1 MSDEHQTGGAFDAVT
16 APIPW
21 SWDPRP
27 EGERLVS
34 QIRLVLGVLMLG
46 LTAAYAWHSTEMLH
60 EGLLITAID
69 TGAWAL
75 ISAVYLAAIRAGR
88 YRPAL
93 SYLSVAI
100 DIAYVTVVQV
110 ANMTYLDLNF
120 VNGPVFALY
129 FVMIALAALRQS
141 PRLALAA
148 GVGSAIVHAALCATA
163 FFSIIGGPYRVISI
177 GGYTVELPLLDQ
189 IAIAS
194 AMAVAGWLV
203 ARVSA
208 ALRDS
213 ESHYDDLFEH
223 VPDGI
228 LIVSRQKRVLAINHR
243 FAEMS
248 GYPSSALPGRRVDE
262 LLRYEERSLGSFPPP
277 TGMLGS
283 PTALIRSDGGTVPVR
298 TAAAPLELSGEECIE
313 LSVRDVADHVMLEKQ
328 LAQAQKMETVGRLA
342 GGLARDF
349 GGILEDILAATGE
362 AESAAAKTARRKRRE
377 RTLRQLKIIRD
388 CCQRAYE
395 VIARLRAFSRFEI
408 TESEPVDL
416 LAVAEDVAIICKN
429 TFPSGIEFEIS
440 HDVDRAVVEG
450 DATTLTQA
458 LLNLCINSRD
468 ALGERGRIELRI
480 FEGSDE
486 PAEKLSRLG
495 IDTSVDLLT
504 IEVSDDGIGMD
515 EETLER
521 IFDPFFTTKARG
533 EGTGLGLSMVYNAVG
548 QHGGIVDVE
557 SEPGRG
563 TTFRVLLPL
572 GSASL
577 VPEMI
582 DAVELPR
589 GSARIL
595 VVDDDEVVRATVRG
609 MLVEL
614 GYRVTLAGS
623 GEQAIALAERGDAPW
638 DLVILDMVMPK
649 IDGPETLRSLRATMP
664 EIAALV
670 ISGFWTEERAR
681 ELKEMRVDAFLRK
694 PFTFEDLATTVP
706 EALAEKR
713 TQQSRARR

>member
-1 MSDEHQTGGAFDAVT
+1 MRDERQTGSGLDALT
-16 APIPW
+16 APIP
-21 SWDPRP
+21 SGWDPRP

-34 QIRLVLGVLMLG
+34 RIRLVLSVLMLG
-46 LTAAYAWHSTEMLH
+46 LAAAYALHTTEMLH
-60 EGLLITAID
+60 AGLLITAVD
-69 TGAWAL
+69 TGIWAL
-75 ISAVYLAAIRAGR
+75 ISMVYLSAIRSGR
-88 YRPAL
+88 YRPLL
-93 SYLSVAI
+93 SYLSVAM
-100 DIAYVTVVQV
+100 DIVFVTVVQV
-110 ANMTYLDLNF
+110 ANTTSLDLNF
-120 VNGPVFALY
+120 INGPIFALY

-141 PRLALAA
+141 PRLVLVA
-148 GVGSAIVHAALCATA
+148 GVGSAVVHAALCAAA
-163 FFSIIGGPYRVISI
+163 FYLIIGGPYRVISI

-189 IAIAS
+189 MAIAL
-194 AMAVAGWLV
+194 AMAVSGWLV
-203 ARVSA
+203 GRVTA

-213 ESHYDDLFEH
+213 ESHYQDLFEH

-248 GYPSSALPGRRVDE
+248 GYPFSALLGRRVDE

-277 TGMLGS
+277 GGMLGS
-283 PTALIRSDGGTVPVR
+283 PTALVRSDGGTVPVR

-349 GGILEDILAATGE
+349 GEILEDILAATGE
-362 AESAAAKTARRKRRE
+362 AESAAAKIGGGKRRE
-377 RTLRQLKIIRD
+377 RTLRQLEIIRD

-395 VIARLRAFSRFEI
+395 VIARLRTFSRFEI

-416 LAVAEDVAIICKN
+416 VAVAEDVATICRN
-429 TFPSGIEFEIS
+429 TFPGEIEI
-440 HDVDRAVVEG
+440 DVSFDVERAVVEA

-468 ALGERGRIELRI
+468 ALGERGRIEIRI
-480 FEGSDE
+480 FEGSDKPE
-486 PAEKLSRLG
+486 EKLSRLG
-495 IDTSVDLLT
+495 IDTSVDLMT
-504 IEVSDDGIGMD
+504 VEISDNGIGMD

-521 IFDPFFTTKARG
+521 IFDPFFTTKSQG

-563 TTFRVLLPL
+563 TTFRILLPL

-577 VPEMI
+577 VPEEI
-582 DAVELPR
+582 DTDELPR
-589 GSARIL
+589 GSARVL
-595 VVDDDEVVRATVRG
+595 VVDDDDVVRATVRG

-614 GYRVTLAGS
+614 GYSVTLASS
-623 GEQAIALAERGDAPW
+623 GEEAIELAKRREAPW

-649 IDGPETLRSLRATMP
+649 IDGPETLRSLRAEMP
-664 EIAALV
+664 DLAALV

-681 ELKEMRVDAFLRK
+681 ELKEMAVDAFLRK
-694 PFTFEDLATTVP
+694 PFTFKDLATTVT
-706 EALAEKR
+706 EALAGKR
-713 TQQSRARR
+713 SEQPAL